1 MSDYLTTKEV
11 ADLLRLRERKVY
23 DLASR
28 GEIPCM
34 KATGKLLFPKDEL
47 NRWMASRGGSARSSA
62 AIPDVVLGSHDPILE
77 WALGASGSALPSLM
91 GGSLD
96 GLARF
101 ERGEGTVCGIHIPD
115 TDGLGWNLET
125 ITDRFADRPV
135 VLINWAL
142 RERGLIIRP
151 GVPVHNFAD
160 LRGVRVVRRQTDSGT
175 HQLFEKQLAEAGL
188 ALADIECIREART
201 ETEAA
206 LTLVEGQADVTFG
219 LRCFAERYGLN
230 FIATC
235 TESFDLLIDRHGY
248 FEPPVQRLLH
258 FAGTTEFASEAERY
272 AGYDVSTLGTVRFN
286 GLT

>member
-34 KATGKLLFPKDEL
+34 KATGKLLFPKEEL
-47 NRWMASRGGSARSSA
+47 NRWMASRGGSVGAGT

-101 ERGEGTVCGIHIPD
+101 ERGEGSVCGIHIPN
-115 TDGLGWNLET
+115 TDGTGWNLEAMAA
-125 ITDRFADRPV
+125 RFHDRPV
-135 VLINWAL
+135 VLIHWAL
-142 RERGLIIRP
+142 RERGLIVRP
-151 GVPVHNFAD
+151 GVAVKGFAD
-160 LRGVRVVRRQTDSGT
+160 LRGVRVVRRQADSGA
-175 HQLFEKQLAEAGL
+175 HHLFEQQLARADL
-188 ALADIECIREART
+188 AISDVQCIREART

-230 FIATC
+230 FVTTC
-235 TESFDLLIDRHGY
+235 TESFDLLIDRHAY
-248 FEPPVQRLLH
+248 FEASLQRLFT
-258 FAGTTEFASEAERY
+258 FAASDAFKAETLRY
-272 AGYDVSTLGTVRFN
+272 AGYDFSQMGQVRFN
-286 GLT
+286 GRI